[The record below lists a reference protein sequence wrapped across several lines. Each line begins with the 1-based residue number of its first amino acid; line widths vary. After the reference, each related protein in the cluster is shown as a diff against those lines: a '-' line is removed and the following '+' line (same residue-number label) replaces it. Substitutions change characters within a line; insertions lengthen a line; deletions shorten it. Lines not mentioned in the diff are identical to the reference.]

1 MAYASL
7 IFIRCHYLF
16 ANVELKCIFRGYSL
30 DLKGIVMSIYGLVF
44 IFVVID

>member
-16 ANVELKCIFRGYSL
+16 ANVELKCIFRGYLL
-30 DLKGIVMSIYGLVF
+30 DLKRNSQVCLWVGFYFCGN
-44 IFVVID
+44 

>member
-16 ANVELKCIFRGYSL
+16 ANVELKCIFRGYLL
-30 DLKGIVMSIYGLVF
+30 DLKRKYQAYLWVRFYFCGN
-44 IFVVID
+44 

>member
-16 ANVELKCIFRGYSL
+16 ANVELKCIFRGYLL
-30 DLKGIVMSIYGLVF
+30 DLNRNGQVCLWVGFYFCGN
-44 IFVVID
+44 

>member
-16 ANVELKCIFRGYSL
+16 ANVELKCIFRDYLL
-30 DLKGIVMSIYGLVF
+30 DLKRNCQACLWGRFYFCGN
-44 IFVVID
+44 